1 MKTATTPF
9 SWSKEDWAPLTEM
22 ADGFD
27 EYLQPLSTALDG
39 QEIVVQ
45 AHYVDGRGSLT
56 LSHTFSA
63 SAVEWSVTENG
74 VETAHGSDSYELFE
88 MQPGL
93 FYLHYLRA
101 GDDHPVVLSA
111 AIDTASGQVT
121 GAIGE
126 LGLDPNPA
134 AARQDWFQGQ
144 IVGSGATP
152 ESAHATTD
160 ELIGRRV
167 RYAYSSNDVYD
178 HVYLNENIFTWLC
191 VGGTELGVGDT
202 ESCTY
207 YKLRENTYL
216 FSWLE
221 KNLGVEGMVLIDLAA
236 HRTVGIQFALD
247 QYSGELI
254 NLTMGSYAQEFERTP
269 GIGDAL
275 PGPADK

>member
-1 MKTATTPF
+1 MKTAATPF

-27 EYLQPLSTALDG
+27 EYLPDLSRALDG
-39 QEIVVQ
+39 REIVLDAQ
-45 AHYVDGRGSLT
+45 YLDGGGDFT
-56 LSHTFSA
+56 LSQKFSS
-63 SAVEWSVTENG
+63 SAVEWAVLENG
-74 VETAHGSDSYELFE
+74 TETARGSDSYELFE

-93 FYLHYLRA
+93 FYIHYLRA
-101 GDDHPVVLSA
+101 GADHPVAFSA

-126 LGLDPNPA
+126 LGLSPRPE
-134 AARQDWFQGQ
+134 AARQQWFQGQ
-144 IVGSGATP
+144 IAGSGATP
-152 ESAHATTD
+152 AAAHTVTD

-167 RYAYSSNDVYD
+167 RYAYSSEDVYD

-202 ESCTY
+202 ERCTY
-207 YKLRENTYL
+207 FKLRDNTYL

-247 QYSGELI
+247 QYSGELV

-269 GIGDAL
+269 SIDAAR
-275 PGPADK
+275 PGPSA

>member
-27 EYLQPLSTALDG
+27 EYLPDLSRALDG
-39 QEIVVQ
+39 EEIVLD
-45 AHYVDGRGSLT
+45 ARYLDGGSDFT
-56 LSHTFSA
+56 LSQKFSG
-63 SAVEWSVTENG
+63 SAVEWAVLENG
-74 VETAHGSDSYELFE
+74 TETARGSDSYELFE

-93 FYLHYLRA
+93 FYIHYLRA
-101 GDDHPVVLSA
+101 AEDHPVAFSA

-126 LGLDPNPA
+126 LGLDPRPE
-134 AARQDWFQGQ
+134 AARQQWFQGQ
-144 IVGSGATP
+144 IAGSGATP
-152 ESAHATTD
+152 EDAHTVTD

-167 RYAYSSNDVYD
+167 RYAYSGEDVYD

-202 ESCTY
+202 ERCTY
-207 YKLRENTYL
+207 FKLRDNTYL

-247 QYSGELI
+247 QYSGELV

-269 GIGDAL
+269 SIDAAR
-275 PGPADK
+275 PGPSV

>member
-27 EYLQPLSTALDG
+27 EYLPDLSRAFDG
-39 QEIVVQ
+39 QEIVLD
-45 AHYVDGRGSLT
+45 ARYLDGGSDFT
-56 LSHTFSA
+56 LSQKFSS
-63 SAVEWSVTENG
+63 SAVEWVVLENG
-74 VETAHGSDSYELFE
+74 TETARGSDSYELFE

-93 FYLHYLRA
+93 FYIHYLRA
-101 GDDHPVVLSA
+101 AEDHPVAFSA
-111 AIDTASGQVT
+111 AIDTACGQVT

-126 LGLDPNPA
+126 LGLTPRPE
-134 AARQDWFQGQ
+134 AARQQWFQGQ
-144 IVGSGATP
+144 IAGSGATP
-152 ESAHATTD
+152 EDAHTVTD

-167 RYAYSSNDVYD
+167 RYAYSGEDVYD

-202 ESCTY
+202 ERCTY
-207 YKLRENTYL
+207 FKLRDNTYL

-247 QYSGELI
+247 QYSGELV

-269 GIGDAL
+269 SIDAAR
-275 PGPADK
+275 PGPSA